1 MLTRYFYRYRQGSFT
16 SLLLCLKCLTSVH
29 MALLG
34 INGRF
39 HKTVG
44 CIQQTSR
51 KQNTSRTD
59 YDIDGTQHIHHL
71 PYTYIL
77 TAVRLMCR
85 WQIGGDVKMMQ
96 IPLLTDCITIQL
108 QIDL

>member
-1 MLTRYFYRYRQGSFT
+1 MRECMQNFQKKRYLLEHVGHCVLTRYFYRYRQGSFT

-85 WQIGGDVKMMQ
+85 
-96 IPLLTDCITIQL
+96 
-108 QIDL
+108 